1 MKYFI
6 VTKVV
11 AKNGIFSENK
21 DSPLIFIYIFC
32 KKLPKVTH
40 IAWKKMKFLTKILIL
55 NKVPT

>member
-21 DSPLIFIYIFC
+21 DSPLIFIFIFC
-32 KKLPKVTH
+32 KKLPKVAH
-40 IAWKKMKFLTKILIL
+40 IVRNKMKILTKILIL